1 MNTTF
6 STPADIQR
14 HLDSLGLF
22 HMDMGLGRMRRAL
35 AALDLARPP
44 FVVAQ
49 VLGTN
54 GKGSTSAFLAS
65 LALAHG
71 CRVGLYT
78 SPHFVSPTERIRIGG
93 PEQPIC
99 APWPAENW
107 VEPANQVMA
116 VAPEL
121 TYFEFLTV
129 LALLGFARDGVELA
143 VLEAG
148 LGGRHDATTAVAADL
163 LCYAPIALDHKDV
176 IGPTLA
182 DSAADKAA
190 AIRSAAPVC
199 SVAQFPEATTALDSA
214 ARAHKAPIFRA
225 NPAPAGLRLGL
236 NGPHQRTNAGLAL
249 AAWQQL
255 APMLHK
261 NTQDASAQER
271 GLMQA
276 FMPGRLQRLPGTES
290 LPPLLLDGAHNPH
303 GMAALIKALRAE
315 GIKPAAAIFSCLADK
330 DALPAAQMLKHYL
343 DEAPM
348 YVVTLDNHRAAAAND
363 IAEACN
369 NLPPASA
376 LAMPQ
381 GPQAL
386 VQALALARALPAVS
400 EARPVL
406 MSGSL
411 YLLSEFF
418 TLHSQG
424 LTQNLTQGLAQS
436 PAQKSTSQCT

>member
-6 STPADIQR
+6 STHTDIQR
-14 HLDSLGLF
+14 HLDGLGLF
-22 HMDMGLGRMRRAL
+22 HMDMDLGRMRRAL

-93 PEQPIC
+93 PEKPIC
-99 APWPAENW
+99 APWPAEKW
-107 VEPANQVMA
+107 VESANQVMA
-116 VAPEL
+116 VASDL

-129 LALLGFARDGVELA
+129 LALLSFAREGVELA

-148 LGGRHDATTAVAADL
+148 LGGKHDATTAVAADL
-163 LCYAPIALDHKDV
+163 LCYAPIALDHKDI

-182 DSAADKAA
+182 DIAADKAA

-199 SVAQFPEATTALDSA
+199 SVTQFPEAAKALEDA
-214 ARAHKAPIFRA
+214 ARAHNAPTFRA
-225 NPAPAGLRLGL
+225 TPAPAGLRLGL
-236 NGPHQRTNAGLAL
+236 NGPHQRINAGLAL
-249 AAWQQL
+249 AAWQQI

-261 NTQDASAQER
+261 STEDVPAQAR
-271 GLMQA
+271 GLAQA
-276 FMPGRLQRLPGTES
+276 FMPGRLQRLPGTDT

-330 DALPAAQMLKHYL
+330 DWLPAAQMLKHYL
-343 DEAPM
+343 GEAPM
-348 YVVTLDNHRAAAAND
+348 FVLTLDNHRAATADD

-369 NLPPASA
+369 SLPPATVQA
-376 LAMPQ
+376 LPQ

-386 VQALALARALPAVS
+386 AQALELARALPAVS

-418 TLHSQG
+418 TMYPQG
-424 LTQNLTQGLAQS
+424 LTQ
-436 PAQKSTSQCT
+436 

>member
-6 STPADIQR
+6 STHTDIQR
-14 HLDSLGLF
+14 HLDGLGLF
-22 HMDMGLGRMRRAL
+22 HMDMDLGRMRRAL

-99 APWPAENW
+99 TPWPAERW
-107 VEPANQVMA
+107 VESANQVMA
-116 VAPEL
+116 AAPDL

-129 LALLGFARDGVELA
+129 LALLSFAREGVELA

-148 LGGRHDATTAVAADL
+148 LGGKHDATTAVAADL
-163 LCYAPIALDHKDV
+163 LCYAPIALDHKDI

-182 DSAADKAA
+182 DIAADKAA

-199 SVAQFPEATTALDSA
+199 SVTQFPEAAKALENA
-214 ARAHKAPIFRA
+214 ARAHKASTFRA
-225 NPAPAGLRLGL
+225 TPAPAGLRLGL
-236 NGPHQRTNAGLAL
+236 NGPHQRINAGLAL

-261 NTQDASAQER
+261 NAEDASAQAR
-271 GLMQA
+271 GLAQA
-276 FMPGRLQRLPGTES
+276 FMPGRLQRLPGTDT

-330 DALPAAQMLKHYL
+330 DWLPAAQMLKHYL
-343 DEAPM
+343 GEAPM
-348 YVVTLDNHRAAAAND
+348 FVLTLDNHRAAAADD

-369 NLPPASA
+369 SLPPATVQA
-376 LAMPQ
+376 LPQ
-381 GPQAL
+381 GPQVLA
-386 VQALALARALPAVS
+386 QALELARALPAVS

-418 TLHSQG
+418 TMYPQG
-424 LTQNLTQGLAQS
+424 LTQ
-436 PAQKSTSQCT
+436 

>member
-129 LALLGFARDGVELA
+129 LALLGFAREGVELA

-163 LCYAPIALDHKDV
+163 LCYAPI
-176 IGPTLA
+176 
-182 DSAADKAA
+182 
-190 AIRSAAPVC
+190 
-199 SVAQFPEATTALDSA
+199 
-214 ARAHKAPIFRA
+214 
-225 NPAPAGLRLGL
+225 
-236 NGPHQRTNAGLAL
+236 
-249 AAWQQL
+249 
-255 APMLHK
+255 
-261 NTQDASAQER
+261 
-271 GLMQA
+271 
-276 FMPGRLQRLPGTES
+276 
-290 LPPLLLDGAHNPH
+290 
-303 GMAALIKALRAE
+303 
-315 GIKPAAAIFSCLADK
+315 
-330 DALPAAQMLKHYL
+330 
-343 DEAPM
+343 
-348 YVVTLDNHRAAAAND
+348 
-363 IAEACN
+363 
-369 NLPPASA
+369 
-376 LAMPQ
+376 
-381 GPQAL
+381 
-386 VQALALARALPAVS
+386 
-400 EARPVL
+400 
-406 MSGSL
+406 
-411 YLLSEFF
+411 
-418 TLHSQG
+418 
-424 LTQNLTQGLAQS
+424 
-436 PAQKSTSQCT
+436 

>member
-6 STPADIQR
+6 STHTDIQR
-14 HLDSLGLF
+14 HLDGLGLF
-22 HMDMGLGRMRRAL
+22 HMDMDLGRMRRAL

-93 PEQPIC
+93 PEKPIC
-99 APWPAENW
+99 APWPAEKW
-107 VEPANQVMA
+107 VESANQVMA
-116 VAPEL
+116 VASDL

-129 LALLGFARDGVELA
+129 LALLSFAREGVELA

-148 LGGRHDATTAVAADL
+148 LGGKHDATTAVAADL
-163 LCYAPIALDHKDV
+163 LCYAPIALDHKDI

-182 DSAADKAA
+182 EIAADKAA

-199 SVAQFPEATTALDSA
+199 SVTQFPEAAKALEDA
-214 ARAHKAPIFRA
+214 ARAHNAPTFRA
-225 NPAPAGLRLGL
+225 TPAPAGLRLGL
-236 NGPHQRTNAGLAL
+236 NGPHQRINAGLAL
-249 AAWQQL
+249 AAWQQI

-261 NTQDASAQER
+261 STEDVPAQAR
-271 GLMQA
+271 GLAQA
-276 FMPGRLQRLPGTES
+276 FMPGRLQRLPGTDT

-330 DALPAAQMLKHYL
+330 DWLPAAQMLKHYL
-343 DEAPM
+343 GEAPM
-348 YVVTLDNHRAAAAND
+348 FVLTLDNHRAATADD

-369 NLPPASA
+369 SLPPATVQA
-376 LAMPQ
+376 LPQ

-386 VQALALARALPAVS
+386 AQALELARALPAVS

-418 TLHSQG
+418 TMYPQG
-424 LTQNLTQGLAQS
+424 LTQ
-436 PAQKSTSQCT
+436 

>member
-6 STPADIQR
+6 STHTDIQR
-14 HLDSLGLF
+14 HLDGLGLF
-22 HMDMGLGRMRRAL
+22 HMDMDLGRMHRAL

-93 PEQPIC
+93 PEKPIC
-99 APWPAENW
+99 APWPAEKW
-107 VEPANQVMA
+107 VESANQVMA
-116 VAPEL
+116 VASDL

-129 LALLGFARDGVELA
+129 LALLSFAREGVELA

-148 LGGRHDATTAVAADL
+148 LGGKHDATTAVAADL
-163 LCYAPIALDHKDV
+163 LCYAPIALDHKDI

-182 DSAADKAA
+182 DIAADKAA

-199 SVAQFPEATTALDSA
+199 SVTQFPEAAKALEDA
-214 ARAHKAPIFRA
+214 ARAHNAPTFRA
-225 NPAPAGLRLGL
+225 TPAPAGLRLGL
-236 NGPHQRTNAGLAL
+236 NGPHQRINAGLAL
-249 AAWQQL
+249 AAWQQI

-261 NTQDASAQER
+261 STEDVPAQAR
-271 GLMQA
+271 GLAQA
-276 FMPGRLQRLPGTES
+276 FMPGRLQRLPGTDT

-330 DALPAAQMLKHYL
+330 DWLPAAQMLKHYL
-343 DEAPM
+343 GEAPM
-348 YVVTLDNHRAAAAND
+348 FVLTLDNHRAATADD

-369 NLPPASA
+369 SLPPATVQA
-376 LAMPQ
+376 LPQ

-386 VQALALARALPAVS
+386 AQALELARALPAVS

-418 TLHSQG
+418 TMYPQG
-424 LTQNLTQGLAQS
+424 LTQ
-436 PAQKSTSQCT
+436 